1 LIGFQLPPP
10 SAHSFLSLY
19 RVIGFELP
27 CKFADVKIC
36 GIDARRM
43 HARNGVRCMRKLAVV
58 RLGIILSLLLS
69 LYPSLTALAQT
80 PSLGAPPATPKHPVT
95 DQYFGVTVT
104 DDYRWL
110 ENWDDPAVKQWS
122 AAQNAYARSYLDS
135 LPDRPAIKERLH
147 QLAGSGSVAYFS
159 LQFRG
164 GILFARK
171 SQPPKQQPLLVA
183 LDSNADPASERI
195 VFDPNAASAK
205 GSVAVDF
212 YVPSL
217 DGKLVA
223 VALSENGSE
232 DSSAHVFEVAT
243 GRELAD
249 RVPRVNFATAGG
261 SIDWKA
267 DGSGFYYTRYPQG
280 KERPTEDADFWQQ
293 VYFHKLGTDPH
304 DDTYVLGKDF
314 PRIAEI
320 HLRMSDDG
328 QWLVASVSNGD
339 GGQFAHYLMN
349 AAGHW
354 TQVTHFEDEIVS
366 AKVGPDDSL
375 YLLSH
380 RDAPRGKI
388 LRLPLLRFSME
399 KNERMR
405 INLSEAKVTIPQ
417 SSGAGA
423 DENARASIESFVPAP
438 ERLYVVDIVG
448 GPSHVRVFDLQGHA
462 LAEPSLPPISSV
474 DDVVSIGDGNVLFL
488 VGNYLQP
495 SAWYRFDAASGKSI
509 RTALSQ
515 VAPYNFDD
523 AEVVREFAV
532 SKDGTRV
539 PLNIIR
545 RKGTK
550 LDGSNPTLLY
560 GYGGYGINETPSFA
574 GSMARV
580 WLDQGGVYVVANL
593 RGGGEYGQDWHKAGN
608 LTHKQNVFDDFIACA
623 EYLIDHKYTSP
634 AHLAILGGSNGGL
647 LMGAALTERPD
658 LFRAVVSFVGIY
670 DMLRVE
676 LDPNGEFNTTEFGT
690 VKNRKQFEAL
700 YAYSPYHHVKDATVY
715 PAILFLTGE
724 NDHRVNPLHS
734 RKMTA
739 RLQAASGSDRPILL
753 RTSANSGHGI
763 GTALDE
769 RIEETADALSFLF
782 AQLGVKYVPAG
793 Q

>member
-1 LIGFQLPPP
+1 M
-10 SAHSFLSLY
+10 
-19 RVIGFELP
+19 
-27 CKFADVKIC
+27 K
-36 GIDARRM
+36 
-43 HARNGVRCMRKLAVV
+43 KLAVV
-58 RLGIILSLLLS
+58 GPGIFLSLFLFLS
-69 LYPSLTALAQT
+69 LSLSVPALAQT
-80 PSLGAPPATPKHPVT
+80 PSPGAPPATPKHPVN

-122 AAQNAYARSYLDS
+122 AAQNVYARSYLDS
-135 LPDRPAIKERLH
+135 LPDRPAIKERLQ
-147 QLAGSGSVAYFS
+147 QLAGSGSVAYVS

-243 GRELAD
+243 GKELPD

-280 KERPTEDADFWQQ
+280 SERPAEDADFWQQ
-293 VYFHKLGTDPH
+293 VYFHKLGTDAH
-304 DDTYVLGKDF
+304 NDTYVLGKDF

-320 HLRMSDDG
+320 YLRTSDDG
-328 QWLVASVSNGD
+328 QWLVATVSNGD
-339 GGQFAHYLMN
+339 GGQFAHYLMD

-354 TQVTHFEDEIVS
+354 TQVTRFEDEIVS

-380 RDAPRGKI
+380 KDAPRGKI
-388 LRLPLLRFSME
+388 LRLPLAHLSAG
-399 KNERMR
+399 KNSQAR
-405 INLSEAKVTIPQ
+405 IDLSQAKVVVPQ

-423 DENARASIESFVPAP
+423 EESARASIESFVPAP
-438 ERLYVVDIVG
+438 GRLYVVDITG
-448 GPSHVRVFDLQGHA
+448 GPSRVRVFDLQGHA
-462 LAEPSLPPISSV
+462 LAEPSMPPISSV
-474 DDVVSIGDGNVLFL
+474 DDVVSIGAGNVLFL
-488 VGNYLQP
+488 IGNYLQP

-539 PLNIIR
+539 PVNVIR

-560 GYGGYGINETPSFA
+560 GYGGYGVNETPYFA

-608 LTHKQNVFDDFIACA
+608 LTRKQNVFDDFIACA
-623 EYLIDHKYTSP
+623 EYLIDQKYTSP

-647 LMGAALTERPD
+647 LMGAAFTERPD

-690 VKNRKQFEAL
+690 VKNNEQFEAL
-700 YAYSPYHHVKDATVY
+700 YAYSPYHHVKDGTAY
-715 PAILFLTGE
+715 PAVLFLTGE

-739 RLQAASGSDRPILL
+739 RLQAARGSDRPVLL

-769 RIEETADALSFLF
+769 RTEETADALSFLF
-782 AQLGVKYVPAG
+782 ARLGIRYVPVG
-793 Q
+793 K

>member
-1 LIGFQLPPP
+1 MEC
-10 SAHSFLSLY
+10 
-19 RVIGFELP
+19 V
-27 CKFADVKIC
+27 
-36 GIDARRM
+36 
-43 HARNGVRCMRKLAVV
+43 CMKKLAVIFLC
-58 RLGIILSLLLS
+58 LGLSS
-69 LYPSLTALAQT
+69 NALAQA
-80 PSLGAPPATPKHPVT
+80 PPVGAPPATPKHPVT
-95 DQYFGVTVT
+95 DQYFGVTIT
-104 DDYRWL
+104 DNYRWL

-122 AAQNAYARSYLDS
+122 ANQNAYARGYLDS
-135 LPDRPAIKERLH
+135 LPDRPAIKKRLR
-147 QLAGSGSVAYFS
+147 QLAGSGSIAYFS

-183 LDSNADPASERI
+183 LDSNADPASEKI
-195 VFDPNAASAK
+195 VFDPNAASAE
-205 GSVAVDF
+205 GSIAVDF

-243 GRELAD
+243 GKELPD

-280 KERPTEDADFWQQ
+280 KERPDEDADFYQQ

-304 DDTYVLGKDF
+304 SDTYVLGKDF

-320 HLRMSDDG
+320 HLRASDDG
-328 QWLVASVSNGD
+328 KWLVATVANGD
-339 GGQFAHYLMN
+339 GGQFAHYLMD

-366 AKVGPDDSL
+366 AKVAPDDSL

-380 RDAPRGKI
+380 KDAPRGKI
-388 LRLPLLRFSME
+388 LRLPLSHVSTQ
-399 KNERMR
+399 KNDRAR
-405 INLSEAKVTIPQ
+405 IDLSEAKVIVPQ
-417 SSGAGA
+417 SSGAGTH
-423 DENARASIESFVPAP
+423 ESARASIENFVPAP
-438 ERLYVVDIVG
+438 GRLYVVDIIG
-448 GPSHVRVFDLQGHA
+448 GPSSVRVFDLHGHP
-462 LAEPSLPPISSV
+462 LAKPSLPPISSV
-474 DDVVSIGDGNVLFL
+474 DDVVSIGAGNVLFL

-495 SAWYRFDAASGKSI
+495 SAWYRFDAARGKSM

-550 LDGSNPTLLY
+550 LNGSNPTLLY
-560 GYGGYGINETPSFA
+560 GYGGYGVNETPYFA

-593 RGGGEYGQDWHKAGN
+593 RGGGEYGQEWHKAGN

-623 EYLIDHKYTSP
+623 QYLIDQKYTSP

-647 LMGAALTERPD
+647 LMGAALTQRPD

-690 VKNRKQFEAL
+690 VKNREQFQAL
-700 YAYSPYHHVKDATVY
+700 YAYSPYHHVKDGTVY
-715 PAILFLTGE
+715 PAVLFLTGE

-739 RLQAASGSDRPILL
+739 RLQAANGWIAPYC
-753 RTSANSGHGI
+753 SAPPRI
-763 GTALDE
+763 PATA
-769 RIEETADALSFLF
+769 
-782 AQLGVKYVPAG
+782 
-793 Q
+793 